1 MAPPTDS
8 PTSRT
13 ERLRRAL
20 DRQRPRLTQ
29 AVRMTA
35 ASLATFGLAE
45 SLDLPQAY
53 WAVITA
59 LIVTQSSIG
68 GSLKAAL
75 DRFLG
80 SVVGA
85 CYGGAVAFAI
95 PHHGGAST
103 FAALFVAVAPLT
115 VAAAVSAGFR
125 IAPITAII
133 VLLSTTGST
142 LGPLAFAL
150 DRIFEIGLGCVV
162 GLAVSLLVAPAR
174 AARAVTVQAAGL
186 ARLLADQLEA
196 LARLDIEE
204 TPEAKAL
211 PPAVRRSL
219 ARLETLA
226 GEAARERRSRLSA
239 APDPDPLLR
248 TLMRLRHDLV
258 MLRRAVAEADADV
271 LRVHLAEAWGNAANT
286 AATRLRALAEALAAG
301 RRPAGDDA
309 ALLAAI
315 AGYRDAIDGMRQRQ
329 VTRTLST
336 DGVGRIF
343 WLAFSLEQLRR
354 NLDDLAERAADFS
367 GPATGGDA

>member
-1 MAPPTDS
+1 MASS
-8 PTSRT
+8 PDGPGSLARFLT
-13 ERLRRAL
+13 
-20 DRQRPRLTQ
+20 RQRPRLTQ
-29 AVRMTA
+29 SLRMTA
-35 ASLATFGLAE
+35 ASLATFLLAE
-45 SLDLPQAY
+45 SLGLPQAY

-59 LIVTQSSIG
+59 LIVTQSSVG

-80 SVVGA
+80 SVLGA
-85 CYGGAVAFAI
+85 CYGGAVAFAL

-103 FAALFVAVAPLT
+103 VIALVVAVAPLT

-150 DRIFEIGLGCVV
+150 DRILEIGLGCVI

-174 AARAVTVQAAGL
+174 AARAVTGQAASL
-186 ARLLADQLEA
+186 ARLLAGQLAA
-196 LARLDIEE
+196 LARLDAEE
-204 TPEAKAL
+204 TPDAKAL

-248 TLMRLRHDLV
+248 TLTRLRHDLV
-258 MLRRAVAEADADV
+258 LLRRAIAESDEDV
-271 LRVHLAEAWGNAANT
+271 LRVHLAQAWGQAANAA
-286 AATRLRALAEALAAG
+286 ASRLQDLADALAAG
-301 RRPAGDDA
+301 HRPTGDGADLA
-309 ALLAAI
+309 AAI
-315 AGYRDAIDGMRQRQ
+315 AGYRDAIDGMRRRQ

-343 WLAFSLEQLRR
+343 WLAFTLEQLRR
-354 NLDDLAERAADFS
+354 NLDDLAERAADFA
-367 GPATGGDA
+367 GPAGGGET

>member
-1 MAPPTDS
+1 MAPLPDTA
-8 PTSRT
+8 
-13 ERLRRAL
+13 RRASRL
-20 DRQRPRLTQ
+20 LSRHRPRLTQ

-35 ASLATFGLAE
+35 ASLATFALAE
-45 SLDLPQAY
+45 ALGLPQEY

-59 LIVTQSSIG
+59 LIVTQSSVG

-80 SVVGA
+80 SVLGA
-85 CYGGAVAFAI
+85 CYGGAVAFAM
-95 PHHGGAST
+95 PHHGAAAT
-103 FAALFVAVAPLT
+103 FAALLVAVAPLT
-115 VAAAVSAGFR
+115 VAAAFSAGFR

-133 VLLSTTGST
+133 VLLSTSGSS
-142 LGPLAFAL
+142 LGPLAFAV
-150 DRIFEIGLGCVV
+150 DRILEIGLGCVV

-186 ARLLADQLEA
+186 ARLLAGQLEA
-196 LARLDIEE
+196 LARLDATE

-211 PPAVRRSL
+211 PLAVRKALS
-219 ARLETLA
+219 RLETLS

-248 TLMRLRHDLV
+248 TLMRLRHDVVL
-258 MLRRAVAEADADV
+258 MRRAMSEAEEDV
-271 LRVHLAEAWGNAANT
+271 LRVHLAEAWAKAAT
-286 AATRLRALAEALAAG
+286 AAAARLRALADDLAAG

-309 ALLAAI
+309 ALAGAI
-315 AGYRDAIDGMRQRQ
+315 AGYRGAIDEMRRRQ

-343 WLAFSLEQLRR
+343 WIAFSLEQFRR
-354 NLDDLAERAADFS
+354 NLDDLAERAADFA
-367 GPATGGDA
+367 GPEAQGNAV

>member
-1 MAPPTDS
+1 MASLPDS
-8 PTSRT
+8 
-13 ERLRRAL
+13 LRRVPRLIA
-20 DRQRPRLTQ
+20 RHRSRLTQ
-29 AVRMTA
+29 ALRMTA
-35 ASLATFGLAE
+35 ASLATFVLAE

-59 LIVTQSSIG
+59 LIVTQSSVG

-80 SVVGA
+80 SVLGA

-95 PHHGGAST
+95 PHHGGAAT
-103 FAALFVAVAPLT
+103 LAALFVAVAPLT
-115 VAAAVSAGFR
+115 LAAAVSAGFR

-174 AARAVTVQAAGL
+174 AARAVTAQGASL
-186 ARLLADQLEA
+186 ARLLADQLDA
-196 LARLDIEE
+196 LARLDAVE

-211 PPAVRRSL
+211 PPAVRRGLS
-219 ARLETLA
+219 RLETLA

-258 MLRRAVAEADADV
+258 LLRRAIAEADEDV
-271 LRVHLAEAWGNAANT
+271 LRVHLAEAWGT
-286 AATRLRALAEALAAG
+286 AARAAASRLRATADALESG

-309 ALLAAI
+309 ALAAAI

-354 NLDDLAERAADFS
+354 NLDDLAERAADFAAPEA
-367 GPATGGDA
+367 GTGA

>member
-1 MAPPTDS
+1 MR
-8 PTSRT
+8 RT
-13 ERLRRAL
+13 L
-20 DRQRPRLTQ
+20 DRQRPRLLQ
-29 AVRMTA
+29 GLRMTA
-35 ASLATFGLAE
+35 ASLATFVLAE
-45 SLDLPQAY
+45 SLGLPQGY

-59 LIVTQSSIG
+59 LIVTQGSVG
-68 GSLKAAL
+68 GSLKAAF

-80 SVVGA
+80 SVLGA

-115 VAAAVSAGFR
+115 VAAAASAGFR

-150 DRIFEIGLGCVV
+150 DRILEIGLGCVV

-174 AARAVTVQAAGL
+174 AARAVTGQAAAL
-186 ARLLADQLEA
+186 ARLLAGQLEA
-196 LARLDIEE
+196 LARLDGEE

-219 ARLETLA
+219 ARLETLV

-248 TLMRLRHDLV
+248 TMTRLRHDLV
-258 MLRRAVAEADADV
+258 LLRRAIAEADEDV
-271 LRVHLAEAWGNAANT
+271 LRVHLAEAWGDAANAA
-286 AATRLRALAEALAAG
+286 AARLRVVADALAG
-301 RRPAGDDA
+301 GSRPADTDA
-309 ALLAAI
+309 ADLAAAI

-343 WLAFSLEQLRR
+343 WLAFTLEQVRR
-354 NLDDLAERAADFS
+354 NLDDLAERAADFA
-367 GPATGGDA
+367 GAETGTA

>member
-1 MAPPTDS
+1 MASLPDS
-8 PTSRT
+8 
-13 ERLRRAL
+13 LRRL
-20 DRQRPRLTQ
+20 PDSLRRWLGRQRPRLTQ
-29 AVRMTA
+29 GLRMTV
-35 ASLATFGLAE
+35 ASLATFVLAE
-45 SLDLPQAY
+45 ACGLPQGY

-59 LIVTQSSIG
+59 LIVTQSSVG

-80 SVVGA
+80 SVLGA

-115 VAAAVSAGFR
+115 FAAAVSAGFR

-150 DRIFEIGLGCVV
+150 DRILEIGLGCVV

-174 AARAVTVQAAGL
+174 AARAVTGQAANL
-186 ARLLADQLEA
+186 ARLLAGQLDA
-196 LARLDIEE
+196 LARLDAEE

-258 MLRRAVAEADADV
+258 LLRRAIAEADEDV
-271 LRVHLAEAWGNAANT
+271 LRVHLAEAWGVAAR
-286 AATRLRALAEALAAG
+286 AAAARLRDLADALGAG

-309 ALLAAI
+309 ALAAAI
-315 AGYRDAIDGMRQRQ
+315 AGYREAIDGMRQRQ

-354 NLDDLAERAADFS
+354 NLDDLAARAADFS
-367 GPATGGDA
+367 GPEAGGEG

>member
-1 MAPPTDS
+1 MASLPDSLRRAPTI
-8 PTSRT
+8 
-13 ERLRRAL
+13 LRRAL

-29 AVRMTA
+29 GLRMTA
-35 ASLATFGLAE
+35 ASLATFVLAE
-45 SLDLPQAY
+45 ALRLPQGY

-59 LIVTQSSIG
+59 LIVTQGSVG
-68 GSLKAAL
+68 GSLKAAF

-80 SVVGA
+80 SVLGA

-115 VAAAVSAGFR
+115 FAATVSAGFR

-142 LGPLAFAL
+142 LGPIAFAL

-162 GLAVSLLVAPAR
+162 GLAVSLGLVPAR
-174 AARAVTVQAAGL
+174 ASRAVTQQAAGL
-186 ARLLADQLEA
+186 ARLLAGQLEA
-196 LARLDIEE
+196 LARLDAEE

-219 ARLETLA
+219 SRLETVA

-258 MLRRAVAEADADV
+258 LLRRAVAEADADV
-271 LRVHLAEAWGNAANT
+271 LRVHIAEAWRAAANAA
-286 AATRLRALAEALAAG
+286 AARLRDLAEALAAG

-315 AGYRDAIDGMRQRQ
+315 AGYREAIDGMRRRQ
-329 VTRTLST
+329 VTRTLPT

-343 WLAFSLEQLRR
+343 WLAFTLEQLRR
-354 NLDDLAERAADFS
+354 NLDDLAARAEDF
-367 GPATGGDA
+367 ATPEA

>member
-1 MAPPTDS
+1 MASLPD
-8 PTSRT
+8 
-13 ERLRRAL
+13 RLRRIL

-35 ASLATFGLAE
+35 ASLATFVLAT

-59 LIVTQSSIG
+59 LIVTQSSVG

-80 SVVGA
+80 SVIGA

-95 PHHGGAST
+95 PHHGGVST

-115 VAAAVSAGFR
+115 FAAAISAGFR

-174 AARAVTVQAAGL
+174 AARAVTGQAARL

-196 LARLDIEE
+196 LARLDAVE

-211 PPAVRRSL
+211 PPAVRRAL

-258 MLRRAVAEADADV
+258 LLRRAIAEADAEV
-271 LRVHLAEAWGNAANT
+271 LRVHLAGAWGEAAR
-286 AATRLRALAEALAAG
+286 AAAEHLRGIAEALAEG

-309 ALLAAI
+309 SLAAAI

-336 DGVGRIF
+336 DAVGRIF

-354 NLDDLAERAADFS
+354 NLDDLAERAKDFS
-367 GPATGGDA
+367 GTEA

>member
-1 MAPPTDS
+1 MPSLPDT
-8 PTSRT
+8 
-13 ERLRRAL
+13 LRRHL
-20 DRQRPRLTQ
+20 DRQWPRLAQ
-29 AVRMTA
+29 GLRMTV
-35 ASLATFGLAE
+35 ASLATFVLAE
-45 SLDLPQAY
+45 AFGLPQGY

-59 LIVTQSSIG
+59 LIVTQSSVG

-75 DRFLG
+75 DRFFG
-80 SVVGA
+80 SVLGA

-115 VAAAVSAGFR
+115 FAATVSAGFR

-150 DRIFEIGLGCVV
+150 DRILEIGLGCVV

-174 AARAVTVQAAGL
+174 AARAVTGQAARL

-196 LARLDIEE
+196 LARLDAEE

-258 MLRRAVAEADADV
+258 LLRRAISETDADA
-271 LRVHLAEAWGNAANT
+271 LRVHLAEAWGEAART
-286 AATRLRALAEALAAG
+286 AAARLRDLADALADG
-301 RRPAGDDA
+301 RRPTGDDA
-309 ALLAAI
+309 ALVAAI
-315 AGYRDAIDGMRQRQ
+315 AGYREAIDGMRRRQ

-354 NLDDLAERAADFS
+354 NLDDLAARAADFS
-367 GPATGGDA
+367 GPETKG

>member
-1 MAPPTDS
+1 MAILPDS
-8 PTSRT
+8 
-13 ERLRRAL
+13 LRNTF

-29 AVRMTA
+29 AARMTV
-35 ASLATFGLAE
+35 ASLATFMLAE
-45 SLDLPQAY
+45 ALGLPQGY

-59 LIVTQSSIG
+59 LIVTQSSVG

-80 SVVGA
+80 SVIGA

-95 PHHGGAST
+95 PHHGGVST
-103 FAALFVAVAPLT
+103 VAALFVAVAPLT
-115 VAAAVSAGFR
+115 FAAAVSAGFR

-174 AARAVTVQAAGL
+174 AARAVTGQAGRL
-186 ARLLADQLEA
+186 ARLLADQLAA
-196 LARLDIEE
+196 LARLDAEE
-204 TPEAKAL
+204 TPEVKAL
-211 PPAVRRSL
+211 PPAVRRAL

-258 MLRRAVAEADADV
+258 LLRRAISEADVDV
-271 LRVHLAEAWGNAANT
+271 LRVHLAGAWGEAAG
-286 AATRLRALAEALAAG
+286 AAADRLRGLADALAEG
-301 RRPAGDDA
+301 RRPTGDDA
-309 ALLAAI
+309 ALTAAI
-315 AGYRDAIDGMRQRQ
+315 AGYRDAIDGMRRRQ

-336 DGVGRIF
+336 DAVGRIF
-343 WLAFSLEQLRR
+343 WLAFSLEQMRR
-354 NLDDLAERAADFS
+354 NLDDLAERAGDF
-367 GPATGGDA
+367 ATPEA

>member
-1 MAPPTDS
+1 MASSSDS
-8 PTSRT
+8 PSPLL
-13 ERLRRAL
+13 RLLA
-20 DRQRPRLTQ
+20 RQRPRLTQ
-29 AVRMTA
+29 SLRMTA
-35 ASLATFGLAE
+35 ASLATFLLAE
-45 SLDLPQAY
+45 SLGLPQAY

-59 LIVTQSSIG
+59 LIVTQSSVG

-80 SVVGA
+80 SVLGA
-85 CYGGAVAFAI
+85 CYGGAVAFAL

-103 FAALFVAVAPLT
+103 LLALVVAVAPLT
-115 VAAAVSAGFR
+115 FAAAVSAGFR

-150 DRIFEIGLGCVV
+150 DRILEIGLGCVI

-174 AARAVTVQAAGL
+174 AARAVTGQAAGL
-186 ARLLADQLEA
+186 ARLLASQLAA
-196 LARLDIEE
+196 LARLDAQE

-248 TLMRLRHDLV
+248 TLTRLRHDLV
-258 MLRRAVAEADADV
+258 LLRRAIAEADEDV
-271 LRVHLAEAWGNAANT
+271 LRVHLAEAWGRAAT
-286 AATRLRALAEALAAG
+286 AAASRLQNLADALAAG
-301 RRPAGDDA
+301 LRPTGDGADLA
-309 ALLAAI
+309 AAI
-315 AGYRDAIDGMRQRQ
+315 AGYRDAIDGMRRRQ

-343 WLAFSLEQLRR
+343 WLAFTLEQLRR
-354 NLDDLAERAADFS
+354 NLDDLAERAVDFA
-367 GPATGGDA
+367 GPAGADG

>member
-1 MAPPTDS
+1 MAFLPDS
-8 PTSRT
+8 LHRVF
-13 ERLRRAL
+13 E
-20 DRQRPRLTQ
+20 RQRPRLTQ
-29 AVRMTA
+29 AVRMTV

-45 SLDLPQAY
+45 ALGLPQGY

-59 LIVTQSSIG
+59 LIVTQSSVG

-115 VAAAVSAGFR
+115 IAAAVSAGFR

-150 DRIFEIGLGCVV
+150 DRILEIGLGCVV

-174 AARAVTVQAAGL
+174 AARAVTEQAAGL
-186 ARLLADQLEA
+186 ARLLAGQLEA
-196 LARLDIEE
+196 LARLETVE
-204 TPEAKAL
+204 TPEVKAL

-226 GEAARERRSRLSA
+226 GEAARERRSRLST

-258 MLRRAVAEADADV
+258 LLRRAITEADADV
-271 LRVHLAEAWGNAANT
+271 LRIHLAGAWETAANAA
-286 AATRLRALAEALAAG
+286 AARLRDLAEALAAG
-301 RRPAGDDA
+301 RRPTGDEA
-309 ALLAAI
+309 ALAAAI
-315 AGYRDAIDGMRQRQ
+315 VGYRDAIDGMRRRQ
-329 VTRTLST
+329 VTRTLPT

-354 NLDDLAERAADFS
+354 NLDDLAARANDF
-367 GPATGGDA
+367 ATPEP

>member
-1 MAPPTDS
+1 MASLPDS
-8 PTSRT
+8 
-13 ERLRRAL
+13 LRRAL
-20 DRQRPRLTQ
+20 DRQRPRVTQ
-29 AVRMTA
+29 AVRMTV
-35 ASLATFGLAE
+35 ASLTTFLLAE
-45 SLDLPQAY
+45 ALGLPQGY

-59 LIVTQSSIG
+59 LIVTQSSVG
-68 GSLKAAL
+68 GSLKAAF

-80 SVVGA
+80 SVIGA

-115 VAAAVSAGFR
+115 FAAAVSAGFR

-174 AARAVTVQAAGL
+174 AARAVTGQAARL
-186 ARLLADQLEA
+186 ARLLADQLAA
-196 LARLDIEE
+196 LARLDAVE

-211 PPAVRRSL
+211 PPAVRRAL

-258 MLRRAVAEADADV
+258 LLRRAIAEADAEV
-271 LRVHLAEAWGNAANT
+271 LRVHLAGAWSEAARAA
-286 AATRLRALAEALAAG
+286 AGRLRDLADALAEG

-309 ALLAAI
+309 ALAAAI
-315 AGYRDAIDGMRQRQ
+315 AGYRDAIDGMRRRQ

-336 DGVGRIF
+336 DAVGRIF

-354 NLDDLAERAADFS
+354 NLDDLAARAKDFS
-367 GPATGGDA
+367 GLESRGEG